1 LYIKTKKIL
10 QGVNM
15 KFNSKIL
22 KISILI
28 AIIFVLIPMVAAED
42 ATDSVYAEEQSVDEI
57 SVDEDAALDEDD
69 DAATDGDE
77 DLGEDEDDEIT
88 DDETY
93 DDEVDATYASD
104 SSADLS
110 IITFNTPSKVKV
122 GDFIILNYLV
132 FNNGPDDASNVI
144 AHTKLLS
151 GDLFYITAYCN
162 KGIFDP
168 TTGEWY
174 IGDLP
179 AGAYAQLSIL
189 CKVLGDAPIIT
200 FGTVTSDTP
209 DPDLTNNICMN
220 VQYVGSAE
228 EQVAEAATLPETG
241 NPIMMALLALIS
253 VVGLSFTSRK
263 D

>member
-1 LYIKTKKIL
+1 
-10 QGVNM
+10 M

-42 ATDSVYAEEQSVDEI
+42 ATDSVYAEEQNADEI
-57 SVDEDAALDEDD
+57 SVDQDDALTDEDD

-77 DLGEDEDDEIT
+77 DFGEDEDDEIT